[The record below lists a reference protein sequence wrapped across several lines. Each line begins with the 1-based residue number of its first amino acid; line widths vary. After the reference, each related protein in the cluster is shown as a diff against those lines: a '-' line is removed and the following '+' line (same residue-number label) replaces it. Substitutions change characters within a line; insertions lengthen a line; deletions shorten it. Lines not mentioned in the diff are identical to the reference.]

1 MNIVDIP
8 KLVDEILGKALDLN
22 ASDIYLLPYE
32 KECLIRFKVN
42 GIQQTQKTVSSE
54 TGLQCISRIKV
65 LGGLLTYISKSAQ
78 DGSFEFQGSSFR
90 CSSIPTIHGERLT
103 LRILNSGN
111 KLTNLEDLGYSAS
124 TLAAMKKIVSC
135 RQGLILLTGA
145 TGSGKTTTM
154 YALVREIL
162 KLEQDHSSVISLE
175 DPVEQRLEGIS
186 QVEINEDW
194 GYTEALKAS
203 LRQDVKTLLIGELRD
218 QEVVR
223 VALDAALSGHRIIS
237 TYHAGSI
244 DSIFSRLL
252 HTGYE
257 PFLVANAISGCIALD
272 LEYCRESSCY
282 IPKANCLPVDDEC
295 RDMIVKKPGIK
306 ALRDYLKTKVIS

>member
-1 MNIVDIP
+1 MEIENIP
-8 KLVDEILGKALDLN
+8 KLVEEILTGGLEQN

-32 KECLIRFKVN
+32 EECLVRFKVN
-42 GIQQTQKTVSSE
+42 GIQETHKTLNSE
-54 TGLQCISRIKV
+54 VGLQCISRIKV

-78 DGSFEFQGSSFR
+78 DGSFEFKDSSFR

-103 LRILNSGN
+103 LRILNSAN
-111 KLTNLEDLGYSAS
+111 NLSNLEDLGYSAS
-124 TLAAMKKIVSC
+124 TLEAMKQIVSC
-135 RQGLILLTGA
+135 KQGLILLTGA

-162 KLEQDHSSVISLE
+162 KREQDHSSVISLE

-186 QVEINEDW
+186 QVEINEEW
-194 GYTEALKAS
+194 GYPEALKAS

-218 QEVVR
+218 HEVVR

-257 PFLVANAISGCIALD
+257 PFLVANAISGCISLD
-272 LEYCRESSCY
+272 LEYNQTAKCYLPTASCL
-282 IPKANCLPVDDEC
+282 IVDDEC

-306 ALRDYLKTKVIS
+306 ALRDYLKEKVI

>member
-1 MNIVDIP
+1 MDIENIP
-8 KLVDEILGKALDLN
+8 KLVDETLSKALEVN
-22 ASDIYLLPYE
+22 ASDIYILPYE
-32 KECLIRFKVN
+32 EECLVRFKVN
-42 GIQQTQKTVSSE
+42 GVQETNRIISSE
-54 TGLQCISRIKV
+54 IGLQCISRVKV

-78 DGSFEFQGSSFR
+78 DGSFEFKGSSFR

-111 KLTNLEDLGYSAS
+111 NLIHLEDLGYTSS
-124 TLAAMKKIVSC
+124 TLEAMKKIVSC
-135 RQGLILLTGA
+135 KQGLILLTGA

-162 KLEQDHSSVISLE
+162 KSEQDHSSVISLE

-194 GYTEALKAS
+194 GYAEALKAS

-218 QEVVR
+218 HEVVR

-257 PFLVANAISGCIALD
+257 PFLVANAISGCISLD
-272 LEYCRESSCY
+272 LDYDQSIKSYVPTASC
-282 IPKANCLPVDDEC
+282 LVVDDEC

-306 ALRDYLKTKVIS
+306 VLRDYLQAKVI